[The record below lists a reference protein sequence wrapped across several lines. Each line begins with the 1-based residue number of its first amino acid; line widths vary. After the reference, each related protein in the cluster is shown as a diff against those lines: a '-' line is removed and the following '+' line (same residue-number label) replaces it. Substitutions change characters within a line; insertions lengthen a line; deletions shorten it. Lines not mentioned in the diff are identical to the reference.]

1 MVHFFLMVFFSWFRR
16 GSWTLRTHIFII
28 VDLQSSTCNGCP
40 TNYNKKIPHHSPHL
54 PLSLLPL
61 KMLLVW
67 LQPIKTETLW
77 SISAQT
83 LLFCSVLVHN
93 YLAIIFL
100 HLSIIQNHKI
110 LHFRMISGY
119 SAFDS
124 FSPSKEGDDS
134 SMRHTEDEN
143 KEFKSKN
150 LVAER
155 KRRQK
160 LSDRLLELR
169 SLVPNITNAMIP
181 KNPLISFNDFYDTV
195 KLCTD
200 KKMFNLLNENEVDL
214 KLNICQ
220 NLFIQFYSCFQVAN
234 LLLFCRWIRQP

>member
-1 MVHFFLMVFFSWFRR
+1 MLNKNRRLIWGMVLELVAGWQWCISSNGVFLMIQR

-83 LLFCSVLVHN
+83 LLLCSVLVHN

-110 LHFRMISGY
+110 HHFR
-119 SAFDS
+119 
-124 FSPSKEGDDS
+124 
-134 SMRHTEDEN
+134 
-143 KEFKSKN
+143 
-150 LVAER
+150 
-155 KRRQK
+155 
-160 LSDRLLELR
+160 
-169 SLVPNITNAMIP
+169 
-181 KNPLISFNDFYDTV
+181 NDFWI
-195 KLCTD
+195 LCLW
-200 KKMFNLLNENEVDL
+200 F
-214 KLNICQ
+214 
-220 NLFIQFYSCFQVAN
+220 F
-234 LLLFCRWIRQP
+234 